1 MSRNV
6 TIRYERR
13 ILRMG
18 KHMVSSDAQCPFYKG
33 ETRNVV
39 YCEGVTEE
47 SSIHN
52 AFPGNA
58 LVYKSNYCCGKWES
72 CIIAKMLWKKYGE

>member
-39 YCEGVTEE
+39 YCEGVRRRAAYIT
-47 SSIHN
+47 H
-52 AFPGNA
+52 FPAMRWCISQITAVANGRAA
-58 LVYKSNYCCGKWES
+58 L
-72 CIIAKMLWKKYGE
+72 